1 MRTRFVIAVSLKQ
14 LQSNLKST
22 LVVILCLT
30 ICVASVF
37 LMAESLLYSNNF
49 LQDIEINRRTYSV
62 NMSGGSENP
71 AKTYTVYNEVI
82 YGDTLPEISS
92 ITGIYANPDID
103 ENVEDY
109 ISAAVYF
116 ENDPR
121 YSVELDLIDGRGFTA
136 EELAAGSNVIIIST
150 DLNYWKAKDP
160 YEVGD
165 TVLVNNT
172 PYEVIGIDSYS
183 SYITEQNVL
192 NNRNFYIYFDGIQF
206 SQRLSTDDEQLFMEL
221 FTSVNGSPTSRFS
234 QLLTE
239 FTIHV
244 ATYICLIGLVSYCAF
259 SIIAQLFNYMVK
271 SRQYEYNIYKVLGI
285 KHSLLF
291 AVYYTPILLLSI
303 LSGFLGIVLY
313 RYSEPLQCYIGMEN
327 TLTPGIS
334 GICYLVIGIVLLLAT
349 MPNYMKLK
357 RQSALE
363 TR

>member
-14 LQSNLKST
+14 LRSNLKST

-30 ICVASVF
+30 ICIASVF

-49 LQDIEINRRTYSV
+49 LQDMEVNRRTYSV
-62 NMSGGSENP
+62 NMSVSSE
-71 AKTYTVYNEVI
+71 KSKETYTVYNEVV
-82 YGDTLPEISS
+82 YGDSLPEISS
-92 ITGIYANPDID
+92 ITGIYANPVID

-109 ISAAVYF
+109 ISAAVYL

-136 EELAAGSNVIIIST
+136 EEVETGSNVVIIST
-150 DLNYWKAKDP
+150 DLNYWKAEDP

-165 TVLVNNT
+165 TVLVNNI

-192 NNRNFYIYFDGIQF
+192 NNQNFIIYFDGIQF
-206 SQRLSTDDEQLFMEL
+206 AQRLSTADEQTFMEL
-221 FTSVNGSPTSRFS
+221 FASVNGSPTSRFS
-234 QLLTE
+234 E
-239 FTIHV
+239 FFAEFAIHV
-244 ATYICLIGLVSYCAF
+244 ATYIGLIGLVSYCAF

-303 LSGFLGIVLY
+303 MSGFLGIVLY
-313 RYSEPLQCYIGMEN
+313 RYSEPLQRYIGMEN
-327 TLTPGIS
+327 TLTPS
-334 GICYLVIGIVLLLAT
+334 VCGICYLIIGIVLLLAT
-349 MPNYMKLK
+349 MPNYIKLK